1 MTKKQEKIL
10 YITFLALG
18 LFAFIVLLVDEKKYF
33 SDTNNNPEIVNVNTD
48 DVSSENNSAGGG
60 IAEVEST
67 VPNSGELDASGTSQ
81 NNSPVSGNSQSS
93 GNQPSNNPTSSTNN
107 PNPPVSNSGSGT
119 PATGNTATPP
129 ATPPSSPRLPIEQLQ
144 PPTAPIPTADLGG
157 LISPPSTPTN
167 SPTNQ
172 SPAILVSP
180 SIPSPVLNAPGSL
193 VLPNLAPHP
202 LVEWRIDSG
211 LCILGSCQ
219 PVIIVIYS
227 DGRYEKNNQ
236 LLNPLSASDLS
247 LLKQQIEQLN
257 YTSLLSRAVPQSSSA
272 YGCSSSFGGLSHTKY
287 QYVFYPTT
295 GAQTI
300 IACDHEISSTESPFQ
315 LLGQLYSARP

>member
-1 MTKKQEKIL
+1 MTEKREKIL

-18 LFAFIVLLVDEKKYF
+18 LFAFVVLLVDEKKYF
-33 SDTNNNPEIVNVNTD
+33 SDNNNTEIVNTNNEDAVIGNTGAND
-48 DVSSENNSAGGG
+48 GTAAVQPTVSNS
-60 IAEVEST
+60 
-67 VPNSGELDASGTSQ
+67 DASSTSQ
-81 NNSPVSGNSQSS
+81 NGSSDSNNSQSS
-93 GNQPSNNPTSSTNN
+93 GNPASGTNN
-107 PNPPVSNSGSGT
+107 SNPPVSSSGGGT
-119 PATGNTATPP
+119 PAAGNTTTPP
-129 ATPPSSPRLPIEQLQ
+129 IAPSSSPRLPTQQLQ
-144 PPTAPIPTADLGG
+144 PPTVPVPTADLGG

-172 SPAILVSP
+172 SPAILVSS

-257 YTSLLSRAVPQSSSA
+257 YTSLLSRVAPRGSSA

-300 IACDHEISSTESPFQ
+300 IACDHELSATESPFQ